1 MINYIKDLVSGIW
14 ALLQGMYITMLNFC
28 RPKITEQYPENRGK
42 KVMFE
47 RFRGEL
53 VMEHNENNE
62 HKCSGCGAVQQ
73 TMLLTARNP
82 PITLQGQVEATE
94 IRISGKLLG
103 RIDSLLVREGDAV
116 HAGDTLVVINS
127 PIVEAQYRK
136 SEALHQAAMEENRKV
151 DRGTRRELVASAYQ
165 VWQAAK
171 SQATLAEKTYE
182 RIQLLY
188 ADSVVPRQRYDEAEA
203 AMLTARATE
212 RSAYEQYRLAQE
224 GLQREDR
231 EASRNMVEAAARS
244 VDEVGALLVDARLTA
259 PADGHIAG
267 IYPKRGELV
276 APGAP
281 IMTLVTLDDAYVV
294 FNVREDLM
302 PHIRMGGQFFVSVP
316 ALARTDVPMTVYYIS
331 PLGSFATWKS
341 TKEVGS
347 YDMRTFEIRLR
358 PEHRVEG
365 LRPGMT
371 AIIELKIEN

>member
-1 MINYIKDLVSGIW
+1 MNRKSLSLAFIV
-14 ALLQGMYITMLNFC
+14 LLSAVVVITL
-28 RPKITEQYPENRGK
+28 IG
-42 KVMFE
+42 
-47 RFRGEL
+47 
-53 VMEHNENNE
+53 
-62 HKCSGCGAVQQ
+62 
-73 TMLLTARNP
+73 LLTARKP

-116 HAGDTLVVINS
+116 CEGDTLVVINS

-136 SEALHQAAMEENRKV
+136 TEALHRATQEENRKV
-151 DRGTRRELVASAYQ
+151 DHGTRRELVASAYQ

-188 ADSVVPRQRYDEAEA
+188 TDSVVPRQRYDEAEA

-212 RSAYEQYRLAQE
+212 RSTYEQYRLAQE

-302 PHIRMGGQFFVSVP
+302 PHIRMGKQFAVSVP
-316 ALARTDVPMTVYYIS
+316 ALARKDVPMTVYYIS

-371 AIIELKIEN
+371 AIIELKDKK

>member
-1 MINYIKDLVSGIW
+1 MNRKSLTLAFIVLLSAVVVITLVG
-14 ALLQGMYITMLNFC
+14 Q
-28 RPKITEQYPENRGK
+28 
-42 KVMFE
+42 
-47 RFRGEL
+47 
-53 VMEHNENNE
+53 
-62 HKCSGCGAVQQ
+62 
-73 TMLLTARNP
+73 LTARKP

-116 HAGDTLVVINS
+116 RAGDTLVVINS
-127 PIVEAQYRK
+127 PLVEAQYRNA
-136 SEALHQAAMEENRKV
+136 EALHRATQEENRKV
-151 DRGTRRELVASAYQ
+151 DRGTRRQLVASAYQ

-188 ADSVVPRQRYDEAEA
+188 ADSVVSRQRYDEAEA

-212 RSAYEQYRLAQE
+212 RSAYEQYRLAEE

-231 EASRNMVEAAARS
+231 EASRNLVEAAQSS
-244 VDEVGALLVDARLTA
+244 VDEVGALLVDARLIA

-294 FNVREDLM
+294 FNIREDLM
-302 PHIRMGGQFFVSVP
+302 PHIRMGKQFAVSVP
-316 ALARTDVPMTVYYIS
+316 ALARKDVPMTVYYIS

-358 PEHRVEG
+358 PESEVEG

-371 AIIELKIEN
+371 AIIELKDENTIGF

>member
-1 MINYIKDLVSGIW
+1 MNRKTLSIAFIV
-14 ALLQGMYITMLNFC
+14 LLSAVVVITL
-28 RPKITEQYPENRGK
+28 IG
-42 KVMFE
+42 
-47 RFRGEL
+47 
-53 VMEHNENNE
+53 
-62 HKCSGCGAVQQ
+62 
-73 TMLLTARNP
+73 LLTARKP
-82 PITLQGQVEATE
+82 PIILQGQVEATE

-116 HAGDTLVVINS
+116 NEGDTLVVINS

-136 SEALHQAAMEENRKV
+136 TEALHRATQEENRKV
-151 DRGTRRELVASAYQ
+151 DRGTRRELVSSAYQ

-203 AMLTARATE
+203 AMLTARAAE
-212 RSAYEQYRLAQE
+212 RSTYEQYRLAQE

-231 EASRNMVEAAARS
+231 EASRNLVEASASS

-281 IMTLVTLDDAYVV
+281 IMTLVTLDDAYAI

-302 PHIRMGGQFFVSVP
+302 PHIRMGKQFAVSVP

-371 AIIELKIEN
+371 VLLELKDTGKV

>member
-1 MINYIKDLVSGIW
+1 MNRKSLSLAFIVLLAAVVVITLVG
-14 ALLQGMYITMLNFC
+14 
-28 RPKITEQYPENRGK
+28 
-42 KVMFE
+42 
-47 RFRGEL
+47 
-53 VMEHNENNE
+53 
-62 HKCSGCGAVQQ
+62 
-73 TMLLTARNP
+73 LLTARKP

-116 HAGDTLVVINS
+116 REGDTLVVINS

-136 SEALHQAAMEENRKV
+136 SEALHQVAMEESRKV
-151 DRGTRRELVASAYQ
+151 LRGTRPQVVESAYQ
-165 VWQAAK
+165 VWQAAV
-171 SQATLAEKTYE
+171 SQATLAERTYE

-188 ADSVVPRQRYDEAEA
+188 TDSVVPRQRYDEAEA
-203 AMLTARATE
+203 AMLSARATE

-231 EASRNMVEAAARS
+231 EASRNLVDASASS

-259 PADGHIAG
+259 PADGQIAG

-294 FNVREDLM
+294 FNIREDLM
-302 PHIRMGGQFFVSVP
+302 PHIRMGKQFAVSVP

>member
-1 MINYIKDLVSGIW
+1 MNRKFLSISFIV
-14 ALLQGMYITMLNFC
+14 LLSSVVVITL
-28 RPKITEQYPENRGK
+28 IG
-42 KVMFE
+42 
-47 RFRGEL
+47 
-53 VMEHNENNE
+53 
-62 HKCSGCGAVQQ
+62 
-73 TMLLTARNP
+73 LLTARKP
-82 PITLQGQVEATE
+82 PIILQGQVEATE

-136 SEALHQAAMEENRKV
+136 TEALHRATQEENRKV

-212 RSAYEQYRLAQE
+212 RSTYEQYRLAEE

-231 EASRNMVEAAARS
+231 EASRQLVVAAANS
-244 VDEVGALLVDARLTA
+244 VDEVGALLTDARLTA

-281 IMTLVTLDDAYVV
+281 IMTLVTLADAYVV

-302 PHIRMGGQFFVSVP
+302 PHFRMGKHFTLSVP
-316 ALARTDVPMTVYYIS
+316 ALARKDIPMTVYYIS

-358 PEHRVEG
+358 PDIPVEG

-371 AIIELKIEN
+371 VLLELKDEN

>member
-1 MINYIKDLVSGIW
+1 MNRKSLSLAFIV
-14 ALLQGMYITMLNFC
+14 LLSAVVVITL
-28 RPKITEQYPENRGK
+28 IG
-42 KVMFE
+42 
-47 RFRGEL
+47 
-53 VMEHNENNE
+53 
-62 HKCSGCGAVQQ
+62 
-73 TMLLTARNP
+73 LLTARKP

-103 RIDSLLVREGDAV
+103 RIDSFLVKEGDAV
-116 HAGDTLVVINS
+116 RKGDTLVVINS

-136 SEALHQAAMEENRKV
+136 TEALHQVAMEENRKV
-151 DRGTRRELVASAYQ
+151 DRGTRRQVVESAYQ
-165 VWQAAK
+165 VWQAAE
-171 SQATLAEKTYE
+171 SQSVLAQKTYE

-188 ADSVVPRQRYDEAEA
+188 KDSVVPRQRYDEAEA
-203 AMLTARATE
+203 AMLSARAAE

-231 EASRNMVEAAARS
+231 EASRNMVVAAESS
-244 VDEVGALLVDARLTA
+244 VDEVGALLIDARLTA
-259 PADGHIAG
+259 PADGQIAG

-276 APGAP
+276 APGTP
-281 IMTLVTLDDAYVV
+281 IMTLVTLDDSYVV

-302 PHIRMGGQFFVSVP
+302 PHFRMGKRFGVSVP
-316 ALARTDVPMTVYYIS
+316 ALGRDDVPMMVYYIS

-358 PEHRVEG
+358 PEDRVEG

-371 AIIELKIEN
+371 VLLELKDTGKV

>member
-1 MINYIKDLVSGIW
+1 MNRKSLSIAFIV
-14 ALLQGMYITMLNFC
+14 LLSAVVVITLIGQF
-28 RPKITEQYPENRGK
+28 TA
-42 KVMFE
+42 
-47 RFRGEL
+47 
-53 VMEHNENNE
+53 
-62 HKCSGCGAVQQ
+62 HK
-73 TMLLTARNP
+73 P
-82 PITLQGQVEATE
+82 PIILQGQVEATE

-116 HAGDTLVVINS
+116 CEGDTLVVINS

-136 SEALHQAAMEENRKV
+136 TEALHRAIQEENRKV

-188 ADSVVPRQRYDEAEA
+188 SDSVVPRQRYDEAEA

-212 RSAYEQYRLAQE
+212 RSTYEQYRLAQE

-231 EASRNMVEAAARS
+231 EASRNLVEAAASS

-259 PADGHIAG
+259 PADGHVAG

-281 IMTLVTLDDAYVV
+281 IMTLVTLDDAYAV

-302 PHIRMGGQFFVSVP
+302 PHIRMGKQFAVSVP

-358 PEHRVEG
+358 PDIPVEG

-371 AIIELKIEN
+371 VLLELKDEN

>member
-1 MINYIKDLVSGIW
+1 MNRKSLTLAFII
-14 ALLQGMYITMLNFC
+14 LLSAVVVITL
-28 RPKITEQYPENRGK
+28 IG
-42 KVMFE
+42 
-47 RFRGEL
+47 
-53 VMEHNENNE
+53 
-62 HKCSGCGAVQQ
+62 
-73 TMLLTARNP
+73 LLTTRKP

-136 SEALHQAAMEENRKV
+136 SEALHRATQEENRKV

-171 SQATLAEKTYE
+171 SQATLAENTYE

-188 ADSVVPRQRYDEAEA
+188 TDSVVPRQRYDEVEA

-231 EASRNMVEAAARS
+231 EASRNLVEASASS

-302 PHIRMGGQFFVSVP
+302 PHIRMGKQFAVSVP
-316 ALARTDVPMTVYYIS
+316 ALARTDVPMMVYYIS

-371 AIIELKIEN
+371 AIIELKDENPIGF

>member
-1 MINYIKDLVSGIW
+1 MNRKSLTLAFII
-14 ALLQGMYITMLNFC
+14 LLSAVVVITL
-28 RPKITEQYPENRGK
+28 IG
-42 KVMFE
+42 
-47 RFRGEL
+47 
-53 VMEHNENNE
+53 
-62 HKCSGCGAVQQ
+62 
-73 TMLLTARNP
+73 LLTARKP

-127 PIVEAQYRK
+127 PLVEAQYRK
-136 SEALHQAAMEENRKV
+136 SEALHRATQEENRKV

-182 RIQLLY
+182 RIQLLFT
-188 ADSVVPRQRYDEAEA
+188 DSVVPRQRYDEAEA

-212 RSAYEQYRLAQE
+212 RSTYEQYRLAQE

-231 EASRNMVEAAARS
+231 EASRNLVEASASS

-259 PADGHIAG
+259 PADGHIAI

-302 PHIRMGGQFFVSVP
+302 PHIRMGKQFAVSVP
-316 ALARTDVPMTVYYIS
+316 ALARTDVSMTVYYIS

-358 PEHRVEG
+358 PESRVEG

-371 AIIELKIEN
+371 AIIELIDDNTIGF

>member
-1 MINYIKDLVSGIW
+1 MNRKSLSIAFIVLLAAVVIITLVG
-14 ALLQGMYITMLNFC
+14 Q
-28 RPKITEQYPENRGK
+28 
-42 KVMFE
+42 
-47 RFRGEL
+47 
-53 VMEHNENNE
+53 
-62 HKCSGCGAVQQ
+62 
-73 TMLLTARNP
+73 LTARKP

-103 RIDSLLVREGDAV
+103 RVDSLFVREGDAV
-116 HAGDTLVVINS
+116 RAGDTLVVINS
-127 PIVEAQYRK
+127 PLVEAQYRNA
-136 SEALHQAAMEENRKV
+136 EALHRVTQEESRKA
-151 DRGTRRELVASAYQ
+151 DRGTRRQLVASAYQ
-165 VWQAAK
+165 VWQAAE
-171 SQATLAEKTYE
+171 SQAMLAAKTYH
-182 RIQLLY
+182 RIHQLY

-212 RSAYEQYRLAQE
+212 RAAYEQYRLAEE

-231 EASRNMVEAAARS
+231 EASRNLVEAAQSS

-259 PADGHIAG
+259 PTDGHIAG

-281 IMTLVTLDDAYVV
+281 IMTLVTLADSYAV

-302 PHIRMGGQFFVSVP
+302 PHFRMGGRFLVSVP
-316 ALARTDVPMTVYYIS
+316 ALARTDVPMRVYYIS

-341 TKEVGS
+341 TKEAGS

-358 PEHRVEG
+358 PESEVEG

-371 AIIELKIEN
+371 VLLELKNESTIGF

>member
-1 MINYIKDLVSGIW
+1 MNRKSLSLAFIV
-14 ALLQGMYITMLNFC
+14 LLSAVVVITL
-28 RPKITEQYPENRGK
+28 IG
-42 KVMFE
+42 
-47 RFRGEL
+47 
-53 VMEHNENNE
+53 
-62 HKCSGCGAVQQ
+62 
-73 TMLLTARNP
+73 LLTARKP

-116 HAGDTLVVINS
+116 HEGDTLVVINS

-136 SEALHQAAMEENRKV
+136 TEALHQAAMEENRKV
-151 DRGTRRELVASAYQ
+151 DRGTRRQLVASAYQ

-188 ADSVVPRQRYDEAEA
+188 TDSVVPRQRYDEAEA

-212 RSAYEQYRLAQE
+212 RSTYEQYRLAQE

-231 EASRNMVEAAARS
+231 EASRNLVEAAASS

-281 IMTLVTLDDAYVV
+281 IMTLVTLDDSYVV

-302 PHIRMGGQFFVSVP
+302 PHFRMGKCFVLSVP
-316 ALARTDVPMTVYYIS
+316 ALARDDVPMSVYYIS

-347 YDMRTFEIRLR
+347 YDMRTFEIHLR
-358 PEHRVEG
+358 PEGRVEG

-371 AIIELKIEN
+371 AIIELKDDSTIGF

>member
-1 MINYIKDLVSGIW
+1 MNRKSLTLAFIILLAAVVVITLVG
-14 ALLQGMYITMLNFC
+14 
-28 RPKITEQYPENRGK
+28 
-42 KVMFE
+42 
-47 RFRGEL
+47 
-53 VMEHNENNE
+53 
-62 HKCSGCGAVQQ
+62 
-73 TMLLTARNP
+73 LLTARKP

-136 SEALHQAAMEENRKV
+136 TEALHRATQEENRKV

-231 EASRNMVEAAARS
+231 EASRNLVEASASS

-302 PHIRMGGQFFVSVP
+302 PHIRMGKQFAVSVP

-341 TKEVGS
+341 TKEVGT

-358 PEHRVEG
+358 PESRVEG

-371 AIIELKIEN
+371 AIIELNDDNTIGF